1 MAQQK
6 ELLRLQDKL
15 KQMDQLQAELTVERV
30 SGQLLAEWLQEAD
43 KQLALIRD
51 STDSRISAARRH

>member
-30 SGQLLAEWLQEAD
+30 SGQLLAE
-43 KQLALIRD
+43 
-51 STDSRISAARRH
+51 